1 MLVKLKSS
9 SNLPRFC
16 PMIQFEEVT
25 KKYPNGQVA
34 LEDIN
39 LKIEDGEFVF
49 IVGPSGAGKSTML
62 KLITR
67 EILPSFGKI
76 LFNDENILQFKEGKI
91 PHLRRKIGTVFQD
104 FKLLLNRTV
113 FENVAVPLEVIGKKE
128 SDIEK
133 EVSAVLEKVGLL
145 DKAEYFPSQL
155 SGGEVQR
162 TAIARAIVS
171 MPQTLLADEPT
182 GDLDPKT
189 AREVVNVLEKINH
202 DDKTT
207 IIMATHNA
215 AIVNHFKKRV
225 IVLEKGKIEKDE
237 KEGKYESD

>member
-25 KKYPNGQVA
+25 KKYPNQQVA